1 MIKKIRFVIILL
13 LSITSTS
20 YTSAAENNALRTEFI
35 PLYNVL
41 PDEIIPLIRPFLADG
56 DVLTGSG
63 NELIV
68 KTSPE
73 RLVDVLAVVKRF
85 DQQPH
90 RLLITVIQ
98 GDDTTADRLS
108 AKARVKLRTT
118 SSDTDLSVHG
128 HISKTTTS
136 QDDEK
141 RQSVQTTDGKEA
153 FIQVGTKQPLP
164 EYQLYGYGDR
174 AGISSGIRYHDVTS
188 GFYVQPKLIGNQ
200 VRLEVSPWSNKM
212 SRLGG
217 GVIDTSGAKTTLT
230 VKLGEWI
237 ELGGANEQSN
247 KDSRGILSRYR
258 STKKEE
264 NRIFIRVE
272 DLDRAS
278 P

>member
-90 RLLITVIQ
+90 RLL
-98 GDDTTADRLS
+98 
-108 AKARVKLRTT
+108 
-118 SSDTDLSVHG
+118 
-128 HISKTTTS
+128 
-136 QDDEK
+136 
-141 RQSVQTTDGKEA
+141 
-153 FIQVGTKQPLP
+153 
-164 EYQLYGYGDR
+164 
-174 AGISSGIRYHDVTS
+174 
-188 GFYVQPKLIGNQ
+188 
-200 VRLEVSPWSNKM
+200 
-212 SRLGG
+212 
-217 GVIDTSGAKTTLT
+217 
-230 VKLGEWI
+230 
-237 ELGGANEQSN
+237 
-247 KDSRGILSRYR
+247 
-258 STKKEE
+258 
-264 NRIFIRVE
+264 
-272 DLDRAS
+272 
-278 P
+278 